1 MRAINYKVIYTWVKI
16 EIASIIGILFLYD
29 ITPFSLQYRYDDEKK
44 RVVQEPVELAQEF
57 RKFDLT
63 APWEQFPKFREPAAE
78 EIKIGD
84 ETKKWIDVI

>member
-1 MRAINYKVIYTWVKI
+1 MPLFFLDDLLIT
-16 EIASIIGILFLYD
+16 LFLLLT
-29 ITPFSLQYRYDDEKK
+29 IIKTIFKTSPFPLQYRYDDEKK

-78 EIKIGD
+78 EIKVGD
-84 ETKKWIDVI
+84 ESKK

>member
-1 MRAINYKVIYTWVKI
+1 MKSGLDAMPLFFLDDLLIT
-16 EIASIIGILFLYD
+16 LFLLLT
-29 ITPFSLQYRYDDEKK
+29 IIKTIFKTSPFPLQYRYDDEKK

-84 ETKKWIDVI
+84 ETKK

>member
-1 MRAINYKVIYTWVKI
+1 MVKSHLVISLVPYFIRTIFKT
-16 EIASIIGILFLYD
+16 S
-29 ITPFSLQYRYDDEKK
+29 PFSLQYRYDDEKK

-84 ETKKWIDVI
+84 ETKK